1 MNGTAVYGDDVQI
14 RGGSDGTIELLNSK
28 KAGWQQIKPRQSEP
42 NQFQEMI
49 QWLDGEIEEHRNAG
63 VHGRKTIEILMAI
76 YESLR
81 IQGVVEFPLTTR
93 ENPLDLMV
101 EGGLL
106 PVYQEGRYD
115 IRAPFPEQ
123 DA

>member
-1 MNGTAVYGDDVQI
+1 
-14 RGGSDGTIELLNSK
+14 
-28 KAGWQQIKPRQSEP
+28 
-42 NQFQEMI
+42 MI

-63 VHGRKTIEILMAI
+63 VHGRTTIEILMAI

-106 PVYQEGRYD
+106 PVFQEGRYD

-123 DA
+123 EK